1 MKYIV
6 QPFTQLKPPTR
17 LSTLKSPTGWD
28 SPVWFFLS
36 FHLLCWD
43 NCRGV
48 QPRNS
53 RTDKYL
59 ELKTN
64 RKLYYFRGH
73 ISHPTYQSFLPRDK
87 IQICWLKQK
96 NIFISEN
103 NFLAP
108 AARSTTQFLDELW
121 INRIFIWKKKWLF
134 YFNLNITIGS
144 WVSLLFTWRTWEN
157 KPIKTKKNKGLLYT
171 GW

>member
-1 MKYIV
+1 MNPTFGKTIPSLRRGLSLLRSEMMKYSSTFYSI
-6 QPFTQLKPPTR
+6 KPPTR
-17 LSTLKSPTGWD
+17 LSTLKSQTGWD

-43 NCRGV
+43 NWRGAH
-48 QPRNS
+48 PRSS

-103 NFLAP
+103 NFLA
-108 AARSTTQFLDELW
+108 TTQFLDEL
-121 INRIFIWKKKWLF
+121 
-134 YFNLNITIGS
+134 
-144 WVSLLFTWRTWEN
+144 
-157 KPIKTKKNKGLLYT
+157 
-171 GW
+171 

>member
-1 MKYIV
+1 MNPTFGKTIPSLRRGLSLFRSEMMKYSSTV
-6 QPFTQLKPPTR
+6 QPFTPLTNYKIIHFKIR
-17 LSTLKSPTGWD
+17 SD

-43 NCRGV
+43 NWRGAH
-48 QPRNS
+48 PRSS

-73 ISHPTYQSFLPRDK
+73 ISHPTNQSSLPRDK

-103 NFLAP
+103 NFLA
-108 AARSTTQFLDELW
+108 TTQFLDEL
-121 INRIFIWKKKWLF
+121 
-134 YFNLNITIGS
+134 
-144 WVSLLFTWRTWEN
+144 
-157 KPIKTKKNKGLLYT
+157 
-171 GW
+171 